1 MSIEPNVLILDTVCK
16 FLGVA
21 GGRKKGA
28 LIIRTGKEEGL
39 VTAPGRRDDL
49 MTCQPSLFVLVCVM
63 TPALVGL
70 CLAILG

>member
-1 MSIEPNVLILDTVCK
+1 MSVEPNVLIFDTVCE

-39 VTAPGRRDDL
+39 VTVPWRRDD
-49 MTCQPSLFVLVCVM
+49 V
-63 TPALVGL
+63 PA
-70 CLAILG
+70 